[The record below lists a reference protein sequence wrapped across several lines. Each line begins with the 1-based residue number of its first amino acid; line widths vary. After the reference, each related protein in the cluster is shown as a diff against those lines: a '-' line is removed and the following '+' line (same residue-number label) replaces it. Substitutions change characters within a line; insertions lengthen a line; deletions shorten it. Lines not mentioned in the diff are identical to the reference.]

1 LLGKPTISISPIKFY
16 VDDYLVKTR
25 LIHKVTNSSQV
36 VKLLRHIQYDN
47 AFKLK
52 QKNHANRILIRMEDP
67 VNKLMKIVDRFV
79 AL

>member
-1 LLGKPTISISPIKFY
+1 MHQNGI
-16 VDDYLVKTR
+16 
-25 LIHKVTNSSQV
+25 
-36 VKLLRHIQYDN
+36 
-47 AFKLK
+47 KLK